1 MTCIVGI
8 VDKKSKT
15 VIIGGDSASSGGS
28 NIFVRTDPKVFKN
41 GDFIFGCTSSWRMM
55 QLLRFSFKQPEIK
68 TEDIYE
74 YMCTDF
80 IGEVRRCFAAGGY
93 LQKDDDG
100 QERGGFFLV
109 GYKNRLFRV
118 EGDFQVGENLNG
130 TDAVGC
136 GDNFALGA
144 LYSLLKTDYSAEEKA
159 LKALEAAEFLALG
172 VRRPFTLMRTL

>member
-8 VDKKSKT
+8 VDKKSKA
-15 VIIGGDSASSGGS
+15 VVIGGDSASSGGL
-28 NIFVRTDPKVFKN
+28 NIFIRKDPKVFKN
-41 GDFIFGCTSSWRMM
+41 GDFVFGCTSSWRMM
-55 QLLRFSFKQPEIK
+55 QLLKFSFKQPEIK
-68 TEDIYE
+68 DKDLYE

-80 IGEVRRCFAAGGY
+80 IDEVRRCYREGGY
-93 LQKDDDG
+93 MQKDDDG

-109 GYKNRLFRV
+109 GYKDRLFRV

-130 TDAVGC
+130 IDSVGC

-144 LYSLLKTDYSAEEKA
+144 LYSLFELDGAVEEKA

-172 VRRPFTLMRTL
+172 VRRPFILISTK